1 MASHISEN
9 YYPIEFRVQYTNDKE
24 YRAIIRTLWMFTH
37 IPTDERRESVGI
49 CNMSSNIVALSQSD
63 QDQDDDIDEIT
74 RDEWDFDQDAIA
86 KLFDFIDSA
95 TGKEPLFDEIY
106 KKAAGFML
114 SEDSS
119 IGLAV
124 LFSYD
129 YLTVF
134 HPVLCD
140 YFRFNQDGSGD
151 RFDSNLP
158 SVVHLRQKLY
168 R

>member
-1 MASHISEN
+1 MTDI
-9 YYPIEFRVQYTNDKE
+9 YYPTEFRVQYTNDKE
-24 YRAIIRTLWMFTH
+24 YRATIRTL
-37 IPTDERRESVGI
+37 
-49 CNMSSNIVALSQSD
+49 CNMSSNIVALSHSD
-63 QDQDDDIDEIT
+63 QDQDIDEIT
-74 RDEWDFDQDAIA
+74 RDEWDFDQDAIT

-95 TGKEPLFDEIY
+95 TGKEPILVEMY

-114 SEDSS
+114 SEDPS

-129 YLTVF
+129 YLVDF

-140 YFRFNQDGSGD
+140 YFRSDQDGSGD

-168 R
+168 K

>member
-1 MASHISEN
+1 MTDI
-9 YYPIEFRVQYTNDKE
+9 YYPTEFKIQYTNDKE
-24 YRAIIRTLWMFTH
+24 YRAIIRALFK
-37 IPTDERRESVGI
+37 
-49 CNMSSNIVALSQSD
+49 MSSNILAWSQSNKD
-63 QDQDDDIDEIT
+63 EEDIDEIT
-74 RDEWDFDQDAIA
+74 RDEWDFDQDAIT

-95 TGKEPLFDEIY
+95 TGKEPILVEMY

-114 SEDSS
+114 SEDPS

-129 YLTVF
+129 YLMDF

-140 YFRFNQDGSGD
+140 YFRSDQDGSGD

-168 R
+168 K

>member
-1 MASHISEN
+1 MASHISEI

-24 YRAIIRTLWMFTH
+24 YRAIIRTL
-37 IPTDERRESVGI
+37 
-49 CNMSSNIVALSQSD
+49 CNMSSNILAFVKSEEEV
-63 QDQDDDIDEIT
+63 DDIDEIT

-106 KKAAGFML
+106 QKAAGFML

-140 YFRFNQDGSGD
+140 YFRSDQNGSGD

>member
-1 MASHISEN
+1 MTSHVSEI
-9 YYPIEFRVQYTNDKE
+9 YYPTEFRVQYANDKE
-24 YRAIIRTLWMFTH
+24 YRAIIRTL
-37 IPTDERRESVGI
+37 
-49 CNMSSNIVALSQSD
+49 CNMTSNIVALSQSD
-63 QDQDDDIDEIT
+63 QDEDIDEIT

-86 KLFDFIDSA
+86 KLFNFIDSV
-95 TGKEPLFDEIY
+95 TSKEPLFDEIY

-140 YFRFNQDGSGD
+140 YFRSDQNGSGD

-168 R
+168 K